1 MTVRRLILGITP
13 GYNASEMRRQ
23 EVVRLQHIT
32 YQAFQKKGIDLAPLE
47 IEKGADGL
55 TYFCT
60 PRGARIIGWAG
71 VDGIHYCFIRGFG
84 EMVFSVSPMNLAPH
98 YVHPLASNFSDF
110 LRLLLACGNSA
121 ALEQAW
127 QWDREQFETF
137 LRENPATKEQNT
149 VLAQITEK
157 TGLGPMENPWQYLR
171 ELQASFDY
179 SKIKYTEDFY
189 DLDMN
194 PDAPQ
199 QTPKW
204 EVYFE
209 GSFWGCC
216 NRTRPGKEV
225 VIQKEFKWA
234 GHHWLIP
241 SVYVCGKG
249 LVVDFCMR
257 VEPSD
262 IRAFM
267 EKWDLSLENEESRE
281 FSEDERMRMELDDPM
296 WLNFDSVLWLNGREL
311 NQRSGCG
318 ISYNPCL
325 PPETV
330 DYESK
335 LALDHYGLD
344 TNFGW
349 MICRYSYPWATKSP
363 SKLRTLAVS
372 MIQEKLPIPGPH
384 FTVSRPGDTVTFSYR
399 GQEHLLM
406 VREYEAQTADI
417 NSTADA
423 GTEYP
428 EHYVAMTYTI
438 TPEPPDGVMTLT
450 DCDDGDR
457 PRQAPCAP
465 DQPKVSSSAVVIGII
480 RGADGPASAF
490 VGEKRGKLR
499 AACSSLHFAPV
510 EDVEWRIIF
519 HEKQFEDMTLELI
532 PS

>member
-1 MTVRRLILGITP
+1 
-13 GYNASEMRRQ
+13 MR
-23 EVVRLQHIT
+23 HT
-32 YQAFQKKGIDLAPLE
+32 YRAFLKKGIDLAPLG
-47 IEKGADGL
+47 IEKWADDIA
-55 TYFCT
+55 YFCT
-60 PRGARIIGWAG
+60 PRGARIIGGAG
-71 VDGIHYCFIRGFG
+71 VDGIHYCFVQGFG
-84 EMVFSVSPMNLAPH
+84 EMVFAVSPMNPAPH
-98 YVHPLASNFSDF
+98 YVHPLASDFLDF
-110 LRLLLACGNSA
+110 LRLLLACEDSA

-137 LRENPATKEQNT
+137 LRENPATKEQRA
-149 VLAQITEK
+149 VLAQITEQM
-157 TGLGPMENPWQYLR
+157 GLSPMENPWQYLR
-171 ELQASFDY
+171 ELQDSFDY
-179 SKIKYTEDFY
+179 SQIKYTEEFY

-199 QTPKW
+199 QTPEW
-204 EVYFE
+204 NVYFE
-209 GSFWGCC
+209 GSFWECC
-216 NRTRPGKEV
+216 NRTRPGKELV
-225 VIQKEFKWA
+225 VQAEFEWA

-241 SVYVCGKG
+241 SAYICGKG

-267 EKWDLSLENEESRE
+267 EKWDLSLENEASRE
-281 FSEDERMRMELDDPM
+281 FSEDEQMQVELDNPM
-296 WLNFDSVLWLNGREL
+296 RLDFDSVLWLNGREL
-311 NQRSGCG
+311 KQRRGCG

-349 MICRYSYPWATKSP
+349 MIWRYSYPWVTKSP

-372 MIQEKLPIPGPH
+372 MIQEKVLIPGPH

-406 VREYEAQTADI
+406 VLEYEAQTADI

-428 EHYVAMTYTI
+428 EHYVAMTYTV
-438 TPEPPDGVMTLT
+438 TPELPDGVMTLA

-457 PRQAPCAP
+457 PRQTPCAP
-465 DQPKVSSSAVVIGII
+465 DQPKSTLGVAMIGFI
-480 RGADGPASAF
+480 GGVDGPASTLA
-490 VGEKRGKLR
+490 GEKQGKLR

-532 PS
+532 PSNEAKRSISGR

>member
-1 MTVRRLILGITP
+1 MKNIDLTSLGI
-13 GYNASEMRRQ
+13 
-23 EVVRLQHIT
+23 
-32 YQAFQKKGIDLAPLE
+32 
-47 IEKGADGL
+47 EKRDDNL
-55 TYFCT
+55 NYFCT

-127 QWDREQFETF
+127 QWDQEQFETF
-137 LRENPATKEQNT
+137 LRENPATEEDKAA
-149 VLAQITEK
+149 LAQIAEQ
-157 TGLGPMENPWQYLR
+157 TGLTPMNNPWQYLR

-189 DLDMN
+189 DPDMN
-194 PDAPQ
+194 PDVPQ
-199 QTPKW
+199 QTPEW

-209 GSFWGCC
+209 GGFWGCC
-216 NRTRPGKEV
+216 NRTRPGKEL

-234 GHHWLIP
+234 RHHWMIP
-241 SVYVCGKG
+241 SAYVCGKG
-249 LVVDFCMR
+249 LVVDFCMM

-267 EKWDLSLENEESRE
+267 EKWDLSLENEASWE
-281 FSEDERMRMELDDPM
+281 FSEDERMRLELDNPM
-296 WLNFDSVLWLNGREL
+296 HLDFDSVLWLNGREL

-349 MICRYSYPWATKSP
+349 MIWRYSYPWATKRP
-363 SKLRTLAVS
+363 SKLRRLAVS
-372 MIQEKLPIPGPH
+372 MIQEKVPIPGPH
-384 FTVSRPGDTVTFSYR
+384 FMVSRPGDTFRFSYR
-399 GQEHLLM
+399 GQKHTLM
-406 VREYEAQTADI
+406 VREYEAKTADMSSI
-417 NSTADA
+417 AEA

-428 EHYVAMTYTI
+428 EHYVAMTYTV
-438 TPEPPDGVMTLT
+438 TPELPDGIMTLA

-490 VGEKRGKLR
+490 AGEKQGKLR

-532 PS
+532 SSNEVSRSIAGR

>member
-1 MTVRRLILGITP
+1 MKNIDLTPLGI
-13 GYNASEMRRQ
+13 
-23 EVVRLQHIT
+23 
-32 YQAFQKKGIDLAPLE
+32 
-47 IEKGADGL
+47 EKRDDNPN
-55 TYFCT
+55 YFCT
-60 PRGARIIGWAG
+60 PREARIIGWAG

-84 EMVFSVSPMNLAPH
+84 KTVFAVSPMNPAPH
-98 YVHPLASNFSDF
+98 YVHPLASDFSDF

-137 LRENPATKEQNT
+137 LRENPATEEQRA
-149 VLAQITEK
+149 VLAQIAEQ
-157 TGLGPMENPWQYLR
+157 TGLTPMNNPWQYLR
-171 ELQASFDY
+171 ELQASFNY

-189 DLDMN
+189 DPDMN

-199 QTPKW
+199 QMPEW
-204 EVYFE
+204 NVYFN
-209 GSFWGCC
+209 GGFWGSC
-216 NRTRPGKEV
+216 NRERAGKER
-225 VIQKEFKWA
+225 VIRAEFEWA

-241 SVYVCGKG
+241 SAYICGKG
-249 LVVDFCMR
+249 LVVDYCMR

-262 IRAFM
+262 IRVFM

-281 FSEDERMRMELDDPM
+281 FSEDERMRVELDNPM
-296 WLNFDSVLWLNGREL
+296 QLDFDSVLWLNGREL

-330 DYESK
+330 DYKSK

-349 MICRYSYPWATKSP
+349 MIWRYSYPWATKSP

-372 MIQEKLPIPGPH
+372 MIQENVSIPGPH
-384 FTVSRPGDTVTFSYR
+384 FMVSRPGDTFRFSYR
-399 GQEHLLM
+399 SQEYTLT
-406 VREYEAQTADI
+406 VQEYEARTADM
-417 NSTADA
+417 SRLSDA

-428 EHYVAMTYTI
+428 DHYVAMVYTI
-438 TPEPPDGVMTLT
+438 TPGLPDGVMALA

-457 PRQAPCAP
+457 PRQAPCTP
-465 DQPKVSSSAVVIGII
+465 VQPKATSCVAVGII
-480 RGADGPASAF
+480 CGTDGPASTF
-490 VGEKRGKLR
+490 VGEKRGNLR

-510 EDVEWRIIF
+510 ENVEWRMIF
-519 HEKQFEDMTLELI
+519 HEKQFEDMTLGLI
-532 PS
+532 SSNEARRSIAGR

>member
-1 MTVRRLILGITP
+1 M
-13 GYNASEMRRQ
+13 
-23 EVVRLQHIT
+23 QHIT

-98 YVHPLASNFSDF
+98 YVHPLASDFSDF

-137 LRENPATKEQNT
+137 LRENPATKEQRA
-149 VLAQITEK
+149 VLAQITEQM
-157 TGLGPMENPWQYLR
+157 GLGPMENPWQYLR

-179 SKIKYTEDFY
+179 SKIKYTEEFY
-189 DLDMN
+189 DPDMN

-204 EVYFE
+204 EVYFN
-209 GSFWGCC
+209 GGFWGSGG
-216 NRTRPGKEV
+216 RERAGKELV
-225 VIQKEFKWA
+225 VHTEFEWA

-241 SVYVCGKG
+241 SAYVCGKG
-249 LVVDFCMR
+249 LVVDYCMR

-267 EKWDLSLENEESRE
+267 EKWELSLENEESRE
-281 FSEDERMRMELDDPM
+281 FSEDERMWLELDNPM
-296 WLNFDSVLWLNGREL
+296 RLDFSSVLWLNGREL
-311 NQRSGCG
+311 RPRHGCG
-318 ISYNPCL
+318 TYYNPCL

-344 TNFGW
+344 ANFGW
-349 MICRYSYPWATKSP
+349 AIHRFSYHWATKRP

-372 MIQEKLPIPGPH
+372 MIQEKVPIPGPH
-384 FTVSRPGDTVTFSYR
+384 FMVSCPGDTFTFLYR
-399 GQEHLLM
+399 GQKHILT
-406 VREYEAQTADI
+406 VQEYEAQTMDMS
-417 NSTADA
+417 STAEA

-428 EHYVAMTYTI
+428 GHCVAMTYTV
-438 TPEPPDGVMTLT
+438 TPELPDGIMTLA

-457 PRQAPCAP
+457 PRQISCTQ
-465 DQPKVSSSAVVIGII
+465 DQPETSAFAAAIALIG
-480 RGADGPASAF
+480 GVDGPIAITI
-490 VGEKRGKLR
+490 GQEQGKPR

-510 EDVEWRIIF
+510 DNVEWRMIF
-519 HEKQFEDMTLELI
+519 HETQFEDLTLELI

>member
-1 MTVRRLILGITP
+1 
-13 GYNASEMRRQ
+13 MR
-23 EVVRLQHIT
+23 HIT
-32 YQAFQKKGIDLAPLE
+32 HQAFQKTGIDLAPLG
-47 IEKGADGL
+47 IGRWADNL

-60 PRGARIIGWAG
+60 PRGAKIIGGAG

-84 EMVFSVSPMNLAPH
+84 EMVFAVSPMNPAPH
-98 YVHPLASNFSDF
+98 HVHPLASDFSDF
-110 LRLLLACGNSA
+110 LRLLLACGDSA

-127 QWDREQFETF
+127 QWDQEQFETF
-137 LRENPATKEQNT
+137 LRENPATKEQKA
-149 VLAQITEK
+149 VLAQITEQ
-157 TGLGPMENPWQYLR
+157 TGLEPMNNPWQYLR
-171 ELQASFDY
+171 ELQDSFDY
-179 SKIKYTEDFY
+179 GQIKYTEEFY
-189 DLDMN
+189 DPDMN
-194 PDAPQ
+194 PDAPWP
-199 QTPKW
+199 TPEW
-204 EVYFE
+204 NVYFN
-209 GSFWGCC
+209 GGFWGSC
-216 NRTRPGKEV
+216 NRERPGKELV
-225 VIQKEFKWA
+225 VQTEFEWA

-267 EKWDLSLENEESRE
+267 EKWDLSLENEASRE
-281 FSEDERMRMELDDPM
+281 FSEDERMQVELDNPM
-296 WLNFDSVLWLNGREL
+296 RLDFDSVLWLNGREL
-311 NQRSGCG
+311 RPRHGCG

-349 MICRYSYPWATKSP
+349 MIWRSSYPWATKRP

-372 MIQEKLPIPGPH
+372 MIQEEVPIPGPH
-384 FTVSRPGDTVTFSYR
+384 FLVSRPGDAFTFLYRSQEYTLTV
-399 GQEHLLM
+399 Q
-406 VREYEAQTADI
+406 EYEAQKADM
-417 NSTADA
+417 SRMAKA

-428 EHYVAMTYTI
+428 EHYVAMSYTI
-438 TPEPPDGVMTLT
+438 TPELPDGVMTLA

-457 PRQAPCAP
+457 PRQTPCAP
-465 DQPKVSSSAVVIGII
+465 DQPKATSCVAVGII
-480 RGADGPASAF
+480 CGADGPASTLA
-490 VGEKRGKLR
+490 GEKQGKLR

-510 EDVEWRIIF
+510 EDVEWRMIF

-532 PS
+532 PSNEAKRSISGR

>member
-1 MTVRRLILGITP
+1 MKNIDLTPLGI
-13 GYNASEMRRQ
+13 
-23 EVVRLQHIT
+23 
-32 YQAFQKKGIDLAPLE
+32 
-47 IEKGADGL
+47 EKRDDNL
-55 TYFCT
+55 NYFCT

-71 VDGIHYCFIRGFG
+71 VGGIHYCFIRGFG

-127 QWDREQFETF
+127 QWDQEQFETF
-137 LRENPATKEQNT
+137 LRENPATEEEK
-149 VLAQITEK
+149 VALAQITEQ
-157 TGLGPMENPWQYLR
+157 TGLTPMNNPWQYLR

-189 DLDMN
+189 DPDMN

-209 GSFWGCC
+209 GGFWGCC
-216 NRTRPGKEV
+216 NRTRPGKEL

-234 GHHWLIP
+234 KHHWMIP
-241 SVYVCGKG
+241 SAYACGKG

-267 EKWDLSLENEESRE
+267 EKWDLSLENEASRE
-281 FSEDERMRMELDDPM
+281 FSEDERMRVELDDPIR
-296 WLNFDSVLWLNGREL
+296 LNFDSVLWLNGREL

-349 MICRYSYPWATKSP
+349 MIWRYSYPWATKSP

-372 MIQEKLPIPGPH
+372 MIQEKVPIPGPH
-384 FTVSRPGDTVTFSYR
+384 FTFSRPGDTVTFSYH
-399 GQEHLLM
+399 GQEHILM

-428 EHYVAMTYTI
+428 EHYVAMTYTV
-438 TPEPPDGVMTLT
+438 TPELPDGVMTLA

-490 VGEKRGKLR
+490 AGEKQGKLR

-510 EDVEWRIIF
+510 ENVEWRMIF